1 MIDKISKLFKGES
14 FSSYSVRAVVNGF
27 SAVEKY
33 EEKTRPSIVL
43 DLSKKIKQRDVWNE
57 NKMTLARTLRL
68 CINIIIIMCIVT
80 AAGRRSR
87 GTV

>member
-14 FSSYSVRAVVNGF
+14 FSSYSVRVVVNGF
-27 SAVEKY
+27 NAVEKY
-33 EEKTRPSIVL
+33 EEKTRSSIVM
-43 DLSKKIKQRDVWNE
+43 DLSKKIKQRDIWKE
-57 NKMTLARTLRL
+57 NKTTLARTLRL
-68 CINIIIIMCIVT
+68 CINIIIICIVT